1 MAHGTEGH
9 GVPPKSPSG
18 SGSPCPQASGS
29 LPHHRLCSSPNF
41 PPMKGPVTSGDL
53 TGLRWNMAAPER
65 SSLSVLECCS
75 HTRFTRTKCLS
86 GHRDLMRPT
95 KLQPIK
101 NKAIQTSCEQNI
113 QFFPTLAKKEHRGR
127 KLNAAAAMGTGGE
140 RSQLSSALSLGND
153 KLGEVLGSLSLGL
166 TLFSGPRFIT

>member
-1 MAHGTEGH
+1 MVCGPRWTPPSLTLVRCARVVLGKSRALSSIETRLETLVAHGTEGH

-75 HTRFTRTKCLS
+75 HTRFTRTQVS
-86 GHRDLMRPT
+86 VGTQRSHET
-95 KLQPIK
+95 NNATTYK
-101 NKAIQTSCEQNI
+101 NKVIQTSCEQNI
-113 QFFPTLAKKEHRGR
+113 QF
-127 KLNAAAAMGTGGE
+127 
-140 RSQLSSALSLGND
+140 SL
-153 KLGEVLGSLSLGL
+153 L
-166 TLFSGPRFIT
+166 